1 MTYNSKTN
9 YTPGLT
15 SQDGHSSG
23 QDSGSLSFRS
33 LSFRTH
39 DEQEN
44 EQIADGAN
52 CCEINHQSNVT
63 GKPVG
68 LAWDPGGQRI
78 SSEEEILTVRLEPRG
93 RKALNLFSEQRGGK
107 SR

>member
-23 QDSGSLSFRS
+23 QDSGS

-68 LAWDPGGQRI
+68 LAWDPGG
-78 SSEEEILTVRLEPRG
+78 SEDLL
-93 RKALNLFSEQRGGK
+93 
-107 SR
+107 